1 MIAFAKIYFLVFG
14 LLTLAGGIMG
24 YVKANSVPSLI
35 AGGLSGIL
43 LAVGALM
50 LGSNARPILIGLGLI
65 SLVLAIR
72 FVPAFINTMKPM
84 PAGMMAVLSVVGLAL
99 AAWALFGSPK

>member
-84 PAGMMAVLSVVGLAL
+84 PAGTMAVLSVVGLAL